1 VDFTPGE
8 KPVVLLT
15 GSGRAVMKGDRPA
28 RLVLPREEESALAS
42 RGGGGTRPSRAR
54 GTPEKLPAEAEPVFE
69 ALRLLRL
76 ELAREESVPAFVVA
90 SDRTLR
96 DIALL
101 RPRTLD
107 ELQVAH
113 GIGPAK
119 ADHYGRRILEVVAA
133 AAGPR

>member
-1 VDFTPGE
+1 
-8 KPVVLLT
+8 
-15 GSGRAVMKGDRPA
+15 MKGDRPA
-28 RLVLPREEESALAS
+28 RLVLPREADAGTTAPSS
-42 RGGGGTRPSRAR
+42 RGGGSRSARAR
-54 GTPEKLPAEAEPVFE
+54 EATEALPPEAEPVFE

-96 DIALL
+96 DIAVL

-107 ELQVAH
+107 ALLLAH

-119 ADHYGRRILEVVAA
+119 AERYGPRILAVVARA
-133 AAGPR
+133 PGPR